1 MRACVF
7 KPRGRAASR
16 IGCLS
21 VAVLSAIALFTDCA
35 ANAAPSAA
43 ELGGTAAQLSD
54 SAFAMLNGING
65 TTESGQA
72 NPMLG
77 AMAGFAADA
86 QALSKA
92 IASSDHNGASA
103 ALGHLQ
109 SARKQIDGL
118 IASKSG
124 ALPAAEWSAAKA
136 KLDSIAASIPATP
149 EPPVEATR
157 FAGGSAATT
166 ANRESRGPRIEIESA
181 EPDSEG
187 TIHLRG
193 YIRGSA
199 LTSAGI
205 YAGERELKAFDVGH
219 VAGAQRLNFDIAI
232 EQLPPDMTVRA
243 ADADGRQAAVPASAA
258 PGVKTIAPMAPPESR
273 ETSIGS
279 GEARGSS
286 DLIDESGSE
295 VASVAPEASETSSS
309 GTSTEEIP
317 PLGMTSPSAA
327 HLHRHSSSGAKGLR
341 VDITRL
347 TAIDP
352 RTQTYEV
359 AGQIAGV
366 GIRRAGIYVDGT
378 LAASIS
384 LGATNGADIFD
395 FDQTFS
401 IGGNVATIR
410 VYATSGRYVEKAIPI
425 ATTAAAMSSSPMPLT
440 DNNPNQIAIQI
451 GALQPISAQVY
462 QVTGTI
468 SGRNLASAGLYQNGA
483 MVQQFATAA
492 GLLSSLAPQMFRTVN
507 FSAQFNRATGP
518 AVVRVLDTSGHEV
531 DQPLML
537 AGTASGVPYGFGG
550 GPGPPPYGRTNPAYG
565 VYNPNVTG
573 FGSTPYGS
581 SYGANP
587 YGTNPYSTQPAPSG
601 TKWWQQ
607 LLR

>member
-1 MRACVF
+1 
-7 KPRGRAASR
+7 
-16 IGCLS
+16 
-21 VAVLSAIALFTDCA
+21 
-35 ANAAPSAA
+35 
-43 ELGGTAAQLSD
+43 
-54 SAFAMLNGING
+54 
-65 TTESGQA
+65 
-72 NPMLG
+72 
-77 AMAGFAADA
+77 
-86 QALSKA
+86 
-92 IASSDHNGASA
+92 
-103 ALGHLQ
+103 
-109 SARKQIDGL
+109 
-118 IASKSG
+118 
-124 ALPAAEWSAAKA
+124 
-136 KLDSIAASIPATP
+136 
-149 EPPVEATR
+149 
-157 FAGGSAATT
+157 
-166 ANRESRGPRIEIESA
+166 
-181 EPDSEG
+181 
-187 TIHLRG
+187 
-193 YIRGSA
+193 
-199 LTSAGI
+199 
-205 YAGERELKAFDVGH
+205 
-219 VAGAQRLNFDIAI
+219 
-232 EQLPPDMTVRA
+232 
-243 ADADGRQAAVPASAA
+243 
-258 PGVKTIAPMAPPESR
+258 
-273 ETSIGS
+273 
-279 GEARGSS
+279 
-286 DLIDESGSE
+286 
-295 VASVAPEASETSSS
+295 
-309 GTSTEEIP
+309 
-317 PLGMTSPSAA
+317 MTSPSAA
-327 HLHRHSSSGAKGLR
+327 HLHRHSSSSAKGLR